1 MSSLP
6 TGGGFGGS
14 AMVPSPRATG
24 PASDVQR
31 GSSNLSVLTP
41 EPMLELRDIRAGYG
55 AIEVLHGV
63 NLSVPAGGVLAVLG
77 PNGAGKSTM
86 LRLVCGLHEPT
97 AGDLMLGGRRVNG
110 VDPVA
115 LARAGLCTIPEG
127 RGVFPNLTVRENLQM
142 VTYRGMSRKSV
153 EERAFS
159 YFPRLSERRTQF
171 AGTMSGGEQQMLA
184 VARAIA
190 SDPSVLLL
198 DELSMGLAP
207 LIVDQ
212 LYEAVRAISA
222 DGVTILVVEQ
232 FAAAVLDVADTA
244 AVMVNGRVVLTGT
257 PAEVESDLSS
267 VYLGGETPAHIPTSE
282 NPLVDL
288 SSDPLADPDSTQR

>member
-1 MSSLP
+1 
-6 TGGGFGGS
+6 
-14 AMVPSPRATG
+14 V
-24 PASDVQR
+24 VI
-31 GSSNLSVLTP
+31 P
-41 EPMLELRDIRAGYG
+41 EPLLQLRGVRAGYG

-63 NLSVPAGGVLAVLG
+63 DLTVPAGGVVAVLG

-86 LRLVCGLHEPT
+86 MRIVAGLHTPT
-97 AGDLMLGGRRVNG
+97 SGDVLLAGRRVNG
-110 VDPVA
+110 VDPVS

-127 RGVFPNLTVRENLQM
+127 RGVFPNLTVKENLQM
-142 VTYRGMSRKSV
+142 VTYRGLSRKEV

-159 YFPRLSERRTQF
+159 YFPRLSERRTQM

-190 SDPSVLLL
+190 SDPSMLLL

-212 LYEAVRAISA
+212 LYEAVRTISA

-257 PAEVESDLSS
+257 PKEVEADLSN
-267 VYLGGETPAHIPTSE
+267 VYLGGEVAPR
-282 NPLVDL
+282 L
-288 SSDPLADPDSTQR
+288 STEDNPLADPDLLISELAETDSTPEVNE

>member
-1 MSSLP
+1 V
-6 TGGGFGGS
+6 S
-14 AMVPSPRATG
+14 AAAGDSFAVPNQRATLEKG
-24 PASDVQR
+24 YN
-31 GSSNLSVLTP
+31 GLSVMTP
-41 EPMLELRDIRAGYG
+41 EPLLELRGIRAGYG

-63 NLSVPAGGVLAVLG
+63 NLTVPAGGVVAVLG

-86 LRLVCGLHEPT
+86 LRVVGGLHTPT
-97 AGDLMLGGRRVNG
+97 GGDIFLAGRRVNG
-110 VDPVA
+110 VDPVE
-115 LARAGLCTIPEG
+115 LARSGMCTIPEG
-127 RGVFPNLTVRENLQM
+127 RGIFPNLTVKENLQM
-142 VTYRGMSRKSV
+142 VTYRGMSRKEV

-159 YFPRLSERRTQF
+159 YFPRLSERRTQM

-190 SDPSVLLL
+190 SDPSMLLL

-212 LYEAVRAISA
+212 LYEAVRQISA
-222 DGVTILVVEQ
+222 EGVTILVVEQ

-257 PAEVESDLSS
+257 PKEVEADLSS
-267 VYLGGETPAHIPTSE
+267 VYLGGEVAPR
-282 NPLVDL
+282 L
-288 SSDPLADPDSTQR
+288 STEDNPLADPDSVPELADPDSTLEVNE

>member
-1 MSSLP
+1 VTP
-6 TGGGFGGS
+6 AAAGDAYT
-14 AMVPSPRATG
+14 VPSQRAT
-24 PASDVQR
+24 AQR
-31 GSSNLSVLTP
+31 GYSDLSVLTP
-41 EPMLELRDIRAGYG
+41 EPLLQLRGVRAGYG

-63 NLSVPAGGVLAVLG
+63 DLTVPAGGVVAVLG

-86 LRLVCGLHEPT
+86 MRVVAGLHAPT
-97 AGDLMLGGRRVNG
+97 DGDVMLGGRRVNG
-110 VDPVA
+110 ADPVA
-115 LARAGLCTIPEG
+115 LARAGMCTIPEG
-127 RGVFPNLTVRENLQM
+127 RGVFPNLTVKENLQM
-142 VTYRGMSRKSV
+142 VTYRGLSRKEV

-159 YFPRLSERRTQF
+159 YFPRLSERRTQM
-171 AGTMSGGEQQMLA
+171 AGTLSGGEQQMLA

-190 SDPSVLLL
+190 SDPSMLLL

-212 LYEAVRAISA
+212 LYEAVRTISA

-257 PAEVESDLSS
+257 PKEVEADLSN
-267 VYLGGETPAHIPTSE
+267 VYLGGEAAPR
-282 NPLVDL
+282 L
-288 SSDPLADPDSTQR
+288 SVEDNPLADPDLLISELAEPDSTPEVNE

>member
-1 MSSLP
+1 MSPSLN
-6 TGGGFGGS
+6 GD
-14 AMVPSPRATG
+14 G
-24 PASDVQR
+24 PVAVSRQRPDMFEKRTLLDRPER
-31 GSSNLSVLTP
+31 GSSDLSVVTP
-41 EPMLELRDIRAGYG
+41 EPLLQLRDIRAGYG
-55 AIEVLHGV
+55 AIEVLHGI
-63 NLSVPAGGVLAVLG
+63 NLEVPAGGVLAVLG

-86 LRLVCGLHEPT
+86 LRIAAGLHLPT
-97 AGDLMLGGRRVNG
+97 SGDYFLGGRRVNG
-110 VDPVA
+110 ADPVA
-115 LARAGLCTIPEG
+115 LARAGMCTIPEG
-127 RGVFPNLTVRENLQM
+127 RGVFPNLTVKENLQM
-142 VTYRGMSRKSV
+142 VTYRGLSRKEV

-159 YFPRLSERRTQF
+159 YFPRLSERRTQM
-171 AGTMSGGEQQMLA
+171 AGTLSGGEQQMLA

-190 SDPSVLLL
+190 SDPSILLL

-257 PAEVESDLSS
+257 PSEVEADLSD
-267 VYLGGETPAHIPTSE
+267 VYLGGGPVT
-282 NPLVDL
+282 
-288 SSDPLADPDSTQR
+288 PLAGAH

>member
-6 TGGGFGGS
+6 TGGGFGGDFGPDVR
-14 AMVPSPRATG
+14 VPNQRAT
-24 PASDVQR
+24 VQR
-31 GSSNLSVLTP
+31 GFSDLSVLTP

-97 AGDLMLGGRRVNG
+97 SGDLFLGGRRVNG
-110 VDPVA
+110 VDPVS

-142 VTYRGMSRKSV
+142 VTYRGMSRKAV

-159 YFPRLSERRTQF
+159 YFPRLSERRTQM

-232 FAAAVLDVADTA
+232 FAAAVLGVADTA

-257 PAEVESDLSS
+257 PSEVEADLSE
-267 VYLGGETPAHIPTSE
+267 VYLGGEAAHHLAPSE
-282 NPLVDL
+282 NPL
-288 SSDPLADPDSTQR
+288 ADPNSIQR

>member
-1 MSSLP
+1 VSPSLYGDNASSV
-6 TGGGFGGS
+6 
-14 AMVPSPRATG
+14 VPSQRRETLDRAPKGATERTERGPR
-24 PASDVQR
+24 D
-31 GSSNLSVLTP
+31 LTVTIP
-41 EPMLELRDIRAGYG
+41 EPMLELRGIRAGYG
-55 AIEVLHGV
+55 AIEVLHG
-63 NLSVPAGGVLAVLG
+63 LDLIVPTGGVLAVLG

-86 LRLVCGLHEPT
+86 LRIVAGLHVPT
-97 AGDLMLGGRRVNG
+97 EGEVRLGGRRVNG
-110 VDPVA
+110 VDPVS

-127 RGVFPNLTVRENLQM
+127 RGVFPNLTVKENLQM
-142 VTYRGMSRKSV
+142 VTYRGKSRKHV

-159 YFPRLSERRTQF
+159 YFPRLSERRTQM
-171 AGTMSGGEQQMLA
+171 AGTLSGGEQQMLA

-212 LYEAVRAISA
+212 LYDAVRAISA
-222 DGVTILVVEQ
+222 EGVTILVVEQ

-257 PAEVESDLSS
+257 PSEVEADLAN
-267 VYLGGETPAHIPTSE
+267 VYLGGEPAVH
-282 NPLVDL
+282 L
-288 SSDPLADPDSTQR
+288 SPADNPLADPNSIQR

>member
-1 MSSLP
+1 VTPATAGSDAFAVPNPRS
-6 TGGGFGGS
+6 TGE
-14 AMVPSPRATG
+14 
-24 PASDVQR
+24 R
-31 GSSNLSVLTP
+31 GHEDLSVIVQ
-41 EPMLELRDIRAGYG
+41 EPLLELRGVRAGYG

-63 NLSVPAGGVLAVLG
+63 DLVVPAGGVVAVLG

-86 LRLVCGLHEPT
+86 MRVVAGLHAPT
-97 AGDLMLGGRRVNG
+97 AGDVFLAGRRANG
-110 VDPVA
+110 ADPVA
-115 LARAGLCTIPEG
+115 LARAGMCTIPEG
-127 RGVFPNLTVRENLQM
+127 RGIFPNLTVKENLQM
-142 VTYRGMSRKSV
+142 VTYRGISRKDV
-153 EERAFS
+153 EDRAFA
-159 YFPRLSERRTQF
+159 YFPRLSERRTQM

-212 LYEAVRAISA
+212 LYEAVRTISA

-257 PAEVESDLSS
+257 PKEVEADLSS
-267 VYLGGETPAHIPTSE
+267 VYLGGETTTHMSVSE
-282 NPLVDL
+282 NPLAHP
-288 SSDPLADPDSTQR
+288 DPTQR

>member
-1 MSSLP
+1 VTP
-6 TGGGFGGS
+6 EGGS
-14 AMVPSPRATG
+14 AAYVPDQPVA
-24 PASDVQR
+24 A
-31 GSSNLSVLTP
+31 GSGAVAVAAAD
-41 EPMLELRDIRAGYG
+41 PMIELRDIRASYG

-63 NLSVPAGGVLAVLG
+63 DLVLPVGGVLAVLG

-97 AGDLMLGGRRVNG
+97 SGDLFLGGRRVNG
-110 VDPVA
+110 VDPVE

-142 VTYRGMSRKSV
+142 VTYRGISRKQV

-159 YFPRLSERRTQF
+159 YFPRLGERRTQM

-244 AVMVNGRVVLTGT
+244 AVMVHGRVVLTGT
-257 PAEVESDLSS
+257 PSEIEGDLSE
-267 VYLGGETPAHIPTSE
+267 VYLGGEATQHLAAAD
-282 NPLVDL
+282 NPLADI
-288 SSDPLADPDSTQR
+288 SAIDDPLADPNPTQR

>member
-1 MSSLP
+1 VSSSP
-6 TGGGFGGS
+6 FGDDVTV
-14 AMVPSPRATG
+14 VPSQRTTTLEKTPERTLQKGPR
-24 PASDVQR
+24 D
-31 GSSNLSVLTP
+31 LSVTIP
-41 EPMLELRDIRAGYG
+41 APMIELRGVRAGYG
-55 AIEVLHGV
+55 AIEALHGV
-63 NLSVPAGGVLAVLG
+63 DLVVPTGGVLAVLG

-86 LRLVCGLHEPT
+86 LRIV
-97 AGDLMLGGRRVNG
+97 AGIHVPSEGDVYLGGRRVNG
-110 VDPVA
+110 VDPVS

-127 RGVFPNLTVRENLQM
+127 RGVFPNLTVKENLQM
-142 VTYRGMSRKSV
+142 VTYRGKSRKDV

-159 YFPRLSERRTQF
+159 YFPRLSERRTQM

-212 LYEAVRAISA
+212 LYDAVRAISA
-222 DGVTILVVEQ
+222 EGVTILVVEQ

-257 PAEVESDLSS
+257 PSEVEADLAN
-267 VYLGGETPAHIPTSE
+267 VYLGGEPAVHLDP
-282 NPLVDL
+282 
-288 SSDPLADPDSTQR
+288 SDNPLADPNSIQR

>member
-1 MSSLP
+1 VSSSP
-6 TGGGFGGS
+6 FGDDGS
-14 AMVPSPRATG
+14 AVPSQRTTTLEKIPEPSPEKGPR
-24 PASDVQR
+24 D
-31 GSSNLSVLTP
+31 LSVTIP
-41 EPMLELRDIRAGYG
+41 EPMIELRGVRAGYG
-55 AIEVLHGV
+55 AIEALHGV
-63 NLSVPAGGVLAVLG
+63 NLSVPTGGVLAVLG

-86 LRLVCGLHEPT
+86 LRIV
-97 AGDLMLGGRRVNG
+97 AGIHTPSEGDVFLGGRRVNG
-110 VDPVA
+110 VDPVS

-142 VTYRGMSRKSV
+142 VTYRGKSRKDV

-159 YFPRLSERRTQF
+159 YFPRLSERRTQM

-212 LYEAVRAISA
+212 LYDAVRAISA
-222 DGVTILVVEQ
+222 EGVTILVVEQ

-257 PAEVESDLSS
+257 PSEVEADLAN
-267 VYLGGETPAHIPTSE
+267 VYLGGEPVHHLDPSE
-282 NPLVDL
+282 NPLAN
-288 SSDPLADPDSTQR
+288 PIQR

>member
-1 MSSLP
+1 VSSSP
-6 TGGGFGGS
+6 FGENNS
-14 AMVPSPRATG
+14 TVVPSQRVTTLDRPLDK
-24 PASDVQR
+24 ASDKMKKGPR
-31 GSSNLSVLTP
+31 DLTVTIP
-41 EPMLELRDIRAGYG
+41 EPMLQLRGVRAGYG
-55 AIEVLHGV
+55 AIEVLHGLDLV
-63 NLSVPAGGVLAVLG
+63 VPTGGVLAVLG

-86 LRLVCGLHEPT
+86 LRIVAGLHVPT
-97 AGDLMLGGRRVNG
+97 DGDVMLGGRRVNG
-110 VDPVA
+110 VDPVS

-127 RGVFPNLTVRENLQM
+127 RGVFPNLTVKENLQM
-142 VTYRGMSRKSV
+142 VTYRGKSRKEV

-159 YFPRLSERRTQF
+159 YFPRLSERRTQM

-212 LYEAVRAISA
+212 LYDAVRAISA
-222 DGVTILVVEQ
+222 EGVTILVVEQ

-257 PAEVESDLSS
+257 PSEVEADLAN
-267 VYLGGETPAHIPTSE
+267 VYLGGETAVHLDPAD
-282 NPLVDL
+282 N
-288 SSDPLADPDSTQR
+288 PLADPNAIQR

>member
-1 MSSLP
+1 M
-6 TGGGFGGS
+6 
-14 AMVPSPRATG
+14 AV
-24 PASDVQR
+24 VI
-31 GSSNLSVLTP
+31 P
-41 EPMLELRDIRAGYG
+41 EPMLQLRDIRAGYG
-55 AIEVLHGV
+55 AIEVLHGID
-63 NLSVPAGGVLAVLG
+63 LEVPAGGVLAVLG

-86 LRLVCGLHEPT
+86 LRIVAGLHPPT
-97 AGDLMLGGRRVNG
+97 SGDYYLAGRRVNG
-110 VDPVA
+110 ADPVA
-115 LARAGLCTIPEG
+115 LARAGMCSIPEG
-127 RGVFPNLTVRENLQM
+127 RGVFPNLTVKENLQM
-142 VTYRGMSRKSV
+142 VTYRGLSRKEV

-159 YFPRLSERRTQF
+159 YFPRLSERRTQM

-190 SDPSVLLL
+190 SDPSILLL

-257 PAEVESDLSS
+257 PSEVEADLSN
-267 VYLGGETPAHIPTSE
+267 VYLGGEPVTHLDVNA
-282 NPLVDL
+282 NPLAAESL
-288 SSDPLADPDSTQR
+288 SDALSEADPFADPNEIPR

>member
-1 MSSLP
+1 MS
-6 TGGGFGGS
+6 FGSNGS
-14 AMVPSPRATG
+14 QG
-24 PASDVQR
+24 ASD
-31 GSSNLSVLTP
+31 LTVVAP
-41 EPMLELRDIRAGYG
+41 EPLLELRDVRAGYG

-63 NLSVPAGGVLAVLG
+63 DLAVPAGGVLAVLG
-77 PNGAGKSTM
+77 PNGAGKTTM
-86 LRLVCGLHEPT
+86 LRLVAGLHPI
-97 AGDLMLGGRRVNG
+97 ASGDLYLGGRRANG
-110 VDPVA
+110 VDPVS

-127 RGVFPNLTVRENLQM
+127 RGVFPNLTVKENLQM
-142 VTYRGMSRKSV
+142 VTYRGLSRREV

-159 YFPRLSERRTQF
+159 YFPRLSERRTQM

-212 LYEAVRAISA
+212 LYEAVRSISA

-232 FAAAVLDVADTA
+232 FAAAVLDVADRA

-257 PAEVESDLSS
+257 PKEVEADLSS
-267 VYLGGETPAHIPTSE
+267 VYLGGEAAVRLDPSE
-282 NPLVDL
+282 NPL
-288 SSDPLADPDSTQR
+288 ADPNPIQR

>member
-1 MSSLP
+1 MAFTTP
-6 TGGGFGGS
+6 NQ
-14 AMVPSPRATG
+14 RAT
-24 PASDVQR
+24 AER
-31 GSSNLSVLTP
+31 GYGDLAVITP
-41 EPMLELRDIRAGYG
+41 EPLLELRGVRAGYG
-55 AIEVLHGV
+55 DIEVLHGV
-63 NLSVPAGGVLAVLG
+63 DLTVPAGGVVAVLG

-86 LRLVCGLHEPT
+86 LRVVAGLHAPT
-97 AGDLMLGGRRVNG
+97 EGAVLLAGRRVNG
-110 VDPVA
+110 ADPVS

-127 RGVFPNLTVRENLQM
+127 RGVFPNLTVKENLQM
-142 VTYRGMSRKSV
+142 MTYRGLGRRRSRSA
-153 EERAFS
+153 RSPTSPA
-159 YFPRLSERRTQF
+159 LSERRTQL

-190 SDPSVLLL
+190 SDPSLLLL

-257 PAEVESDLSS
+257 PKEVEADLSD
-267 VYLGGETPAHIPTSE
+267 VYLGGEAAPHPSTSE
-282 NPLVDL
+282 
-288 SSDPLADPDSTQR
+288 DPLADAHSTPEVTE

>member
-1 MSSLP
+1 VSSSP
-6 TGGGFGGS
+6 FGDDGTV
-14 AMVPSPRATG
+14 VPSQRSTTLEKTPEKSPEKGPR
-24 PASDVQR
+24 D
-31 GSSNLSVLTP
+31 LSVTIP
-41 EPMLELRDIRAGYG
+41 EPMLELRGIRAGYG

-63 NLSVPAGGVLAVLG
+63 DLAVPTGGVLAVLG

-86 LRLVCGLHEPT
+86 LRIVAGLHTPT
-97 AGDLMLGGRRVNG
+97 DGDVYLGGRRVNG
-110 VDPVA
+110 VDPVS

-127 RGVFPNLTVRENLQM
+127 RGVFPNLTVKENLQM
-142 VTYRGMSRKSV
+142 VTYRGLSRKDV

-159 YFPRLSERRTQF
+159 YFPRLSERRTQM
-171 AGTMSGGEQQMLA
+171 AGTLSGGEQQMLA

-212 LYEAVRAISA
+212 LYDAVRSISA

-257 PAEVESDLSS
+257 PSEVEADLAN
-267 VYLGGETPAHIPTSE
+267 VYLGGEPAVHLAPSE
-282 NPLVDL
+282 NPLAEP
-288 SSDPLADPDSTQR
+288 DPIQR